1 MVHEMNDVSAEILGA
16 ELKNLRIAHG
26 YTQVDVAVAVDIT
39 QPSYSDM
46 ENGKTKPSLGTL
58 YRLAAYYCISV
69 DDILRH
75 CINLDDEMLF
85 NTDASKDKNK
95 EEADYLSFIHKEKYA
110 ALAPLEQKMLFKF
123 NKLGANDQ
131 KEMLSYVDFKLTKS
145 NTL

>member
-1 MVHEMNDVSAEILGA
+1 MNDVSAEILGA

-26 YTQVDVAVAVDIT
+26 YTQVDVAVAVDIA

-46 ENGKTKPSLGTL
+46 ENGKSKPSLGTL

-69 DDILRH
+69 DDILRR
-75 CINLDDEMLF
+75 CIDLDDELLF
-85 NTDASKDKNK
+85 KSDSSKDKNK

-123 NKLGANDQ
+123 NKLNPNDQ
-131 KEMLSYVDFKLTKS
+131 NEMLCYADFKLTQ
-145 NTL
+145 

>member
-1 MVHEMNDVSAEILGA
+1 MVHEMNDISAGTLGA
-16 ELKNLRIAHG
+16 ELKTLRLSHG
-26 YTQVDVAVAVDIT
+26 YTQVDVAVAVDIA
-39 QPSYSDM
+39 QPSYFDM
-46 ENGKTKPSLGTL
+46 EKGKTKPSLGTL
-58 YRLAAYYCISV
+58 YRLAAYYYISV

-85 NTDASKDKNK
+85 NTNASKDKNK

-131 KEMLSYVDFKLTKS
+131 NELLSYADFKLTK
-145 NTL
+145 

>member
-1 MVHEMNDVSAEILGA
+1 MNDVSAEILGA

-75 CINLDDEMLF
+75 CINLEEIDKLRSGYK
-85 NTDASKDKNK
+85 NKDNNK